1 MHVTE
6 APSADLTEAEVLF
19 ACRPLKQKAAMVR
32 YLRDVLKLH
41 VDLTPDGFPLV
52 NRAHY
57 NMVRGRIPAPAG
69 QAQNHPAQHQ
79 PAANLVGLQAW
90 AAKRKGGGRGKAA

>member
-1 MHVTE
+1 MSANDTTG
-6 APSADLTEAEVLF
+6 ADLTEAEIRF
-19 ACRPLKQKAAMVR
+19 ACRPLRQKAAMVR

-41 VDLTPDGFPLV
+41 VDLAPDGFPLV

>member
-1 MHVTE
+1 MHATE

-19 ACRPLKQKAAMVR
+19 ACRPLRQKAAMVR
-32 YLRDVLKLH
+32 YLRNVLRLH

-57 NMVRGRIPAPAG
+57 NAVRGRLPPAG
-69 QAQNHPAQHQ
+69 SQAQNDSAQHQ

-90 AAKRKGGGRGKAA
+90 AAKRRGQRGKAA